1 MNFFAVIESK
11 QIWRRNYMSEIS
23 EFLGI
28 TIFMNFES
36 QDQPNFQALYNGWN
50 GLFSISKLNYSQGN
64 LPPKIVGLVIDWAA
78 LHRKELMANWECI
91 REAGMGHKISPLVSG

>member
-1 MNFFAVIESK
+1 MSK
-11 QIWRRNYMSEIS
+11 IS

-36 QDQPNFQALYNGWN
+36 QDQPNFQALYNGRH
-50 GLFSISKLNYSQGN
+50 GLFSTSKLNYSQGN

-91 REAGMGHKISPLVSG
+91 REAGTGHKISPPVSG

>member
-1 MNFFAVIESK
+1 MSK
-11 QIWRRNYMSEIS
+11 IS

-36 QDQPNFQALYNGWN
+36 QDQPNFQALYNGWH

-78 LHRKELMANWECI
+78 LHRKELMASWECMKN
-91 REAGMGHKISPLVSG
+91 AGSCQRIPSLIAS